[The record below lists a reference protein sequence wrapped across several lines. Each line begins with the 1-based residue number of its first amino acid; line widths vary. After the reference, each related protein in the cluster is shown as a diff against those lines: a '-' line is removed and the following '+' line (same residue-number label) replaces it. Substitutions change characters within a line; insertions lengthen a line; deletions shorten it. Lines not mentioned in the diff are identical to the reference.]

1 MEWIKQIWR
10 LLILVLLQVLLFD
23 HLQIAGWG
31 FPMVYVL
38 FLMNLPIQIPRWA
51 EMLIGGAIGLFFDLW
66 NSTLGVHIAACVTF
80 SYFRPILLSRFT
92 QDVERVKGQICS
104 QSIGRVEYIK
114 CIAILTV
121 IHHLMVFALEM
132 WSWSNWWM
140 VIVQTLI
147 SSILTILFIIAYDIF
162 R

>member
-23 HLQIAGWG
+23 HLQIVGWG

-147 SSILTILFIIAYDIF
+147 SSILTILIIIAYDIF

>member
-147 SSILTILFIIAYDIF
+147 SSILTILIIIAYDIF

>member
-23 HLQIAGWG
+23 HLQIVGWG

-104 QSIGRVEYIK
+104 HSIGRVEYIK

-147 SSILTILFIIAYDIF
+147 SSILTILIIIAYDIF

>member
-23 HLQIAGWG
+23 HLQIVGWG

-104 QSIGRVEYIK
+104 KSIGRVEYIK

-147 SSILTILFIIAYDIF
+147 SSILTILIIIAYDIF

>member
-51 EMLIGGAIGLFFDLW
+51 EMLIGGALGLFFDLW

-147 SSILTILFIIAYDIF
+147 SSILTILIIIAYDIF